1 MLRWPPTPVGAR
13 GSRPHRP
20 IPLVEEIVRP
30 GGFAL
35 LATRRL
41 LADRTVAVLAGLLLA
56 AAVALPA
63 TGTLYAERATLAG
76 LRSSFVAAAPADTS
90 VRVAIDAPV
99 EEVARVDS
107 AVSSEIGAAIAPT
120 TVPVPD
126 ASGPPAGVERVI
138 RSNGLV
144 LDGAPAGD
152 LAVVSSFDHVADH
165 ASLAEGAWAR
175 PGKAPVEAT
184 LSVGAATALGLR
196 VGDVVTLHDPRDT
209 RQSVTLRLVG
219 TWLPD
224 ATDPFWEA
232 DPLDLAGSQT
242 VRLTTRGPF
251 VVARDDLTAA
261 LPGAGVHAEW
271 RGFPDAAVLTPEVS
285 DALRANL
292 VLLPGRVRS
301 VVDADRAVTVTTGL
315 PALLLRLSQ
324 AGLVARQT
332 ILLLVTELVVLAVY
346 ALVLVGGVVAAR
358 RRREDAL
365 LRERGGTSAGLAGTM
380 LLEGLIL
387 GVPALVAAIAIAG
400 AGAGWLVGATVGAA
414 PGMPSGVDGTTVAI
428 AILAAVAGA
437 AALTAPSVRP
447 ASSLVSLRTALGR
460 RVGRTF
466 GSRLGLDIAL
476 LVLGIIAI
484 WQLRSYGTSIVSG
497 GPAATGSA
505 GGSPGDA
512 GRSVDLV
519 LVLAPALGL
528 VAGAAVVIRL
538 VPRIAE
544 VAERGLGG
552 LRGLVLSLG
561 GREVARRPQ
570 RSTRIAL
577 LVVFAAALG
586 TLAAT
591 HAATWAQ
598 SQRDQA
604 AYTVPSDVRVGAG
617 PAAALPGWLAGPAY
631 RAVPGVSAATPVLVR
646 GVDSGP
652 AAGAQLLAVD
662 AVTADALA
670 GRAGTPASL
679 AALRPD
685 LAQLSSAMPA
695 DGGIAIPDG
704 TRSVS
709 VTIDAALEA
718 RSPDAAAG
726 TPGPALPGVDVR
738 LVVRDADGRISRIE
752 AGRAG
757 PSGSTTLE
765 VPLARSL
772 ASAGGQGSGGASPAA
787 PVAPDP
793 GLRLIGLEVA
803 IPTPSDVVAVGR
815 ADLVSVRTT
824 GTDPGAGATWT
835 DLAVAPAAS
844 GWTWTR
850 VEDARATAY
859 APPTAAWGR
868 LLLGAGPGP
877 GGPAGTSSLPTRFE
891 LAPAASTPAPVPVL
905 VNDAFLAATGA
916 AIGDTLDG
924 GMVGDGVRLRIVA
937 VSDLFPPLDPT
948 RPFMVVDRPWF
959 ELARWASGGT
969 PVDPDEWWLTTDGAS
984 SVSTAALAGTL
995 EADPF
1000 QARSVE
1006 ARAAVSAALAGDPI
1020 SLGSIGAL
1028 ALGAFAALVFSTL
1041 GYIVHAAISTRE
1053 VVGELALLRALG
1065 TSGRQ
1070 VLGWLWV
1077 AHASLLAFSL
1087 AAGAALGLLLAWL
1100 IVPTATVTAAGRAP
1114 VPSPAIVVPVEF
1126 VVGLVVAAVALLAIA
1141 LAIVARQ
1148 VGRLDLATTLR
1159 DGGG

>member
-1 MLRWPPTPVGAR
+1 
-13 GSRPHRP
+13 
-20 IPLVEEIVRP
+20 
-30 GGFAL
+30 
-35 LATRRL
+35 
-41 LADRTVAVLAGLLLA
+41 
-56 AAVALPA
+56 
-63 TGTLYAERATLAG
+63 
-76 LRSSFVAAAPADTS
+76 
-90 VRVAIDAPV
+90 
-99 EEVARVDS
+99 
-107 AVSSEIGAAIAPT
+107 
-120 TVPVPD
+120 
-126 ASGPPAGVERVI
+126 
-138 RSNGLV
+138 
-144 LDGAPAGD
+144 
-152 LAVVSSFDHVADH
+152 
-165 ASLAEGAWAR
+165 
-175 PGKAPVEAT
+175 
-184 LSVGAATALGLR
+184 
-196 VGDVVTLHDPRDT
+196 
-209 RQSVTLRLVG
+209 
-219 TWLPD
+219 
-224 ATDPFWEA
+224 
-232 DPLDLAGSQT
+232 
-242 VRLTTRGPF
+242 
-251 VVARDDLTAA
+251 
-261 LPGAGVHAEW
+261 
-271 RGFPDAAVLTPEVS
+271 
-285 DALRANL
+285 
-292 VLLPGRVRS
+292 
-301 VVDADRAVTVTTGL
+301 
-315 PALLLRLSQ
+315 
-324 AGLVARQT
+324 
-332 ILLLVTELVVLAVY
+332 
-346 ALVLVGGVVAAR
+346 
-358 RRREDAL
+358 
-365 LRERGGTSAGLAGTM
+365 
-380 LLEGLIL
+380 
-387 GVPALVAAIAIAG
+387 
-400 AGAGWLVGATVGAA
+400 
-414 PGMPSGVDGTTVAI
+414 
-428 AILAAVAGA
+428 
-437 AALTAPSVRP
+437 VRP

-652 AAGAQLLAVD
+652 AAGAQL
-662 AVTADALA
+662 
-670 GRAGTPASL
+670 
-679 AALRPD
+679 
-685 LAQLSSAMPA
+685 SSAMPA

-891 LAPAASTPAPVPVL
+891 LAPAASTPATVPVL

-1006 ARAAVSAALAGDPI
+1006 ARAVVSAALAGDPI